1 MRLLWICGQDARAY
15 LLFLRASFSS
25 CEEFYMNWIV
35 RGMVFGLSFVF
46 SLDGVAGDSDYL
58 GVNEQDYREIVSSP
72 SKVPDVPL
80 ANLERR
86 FTVDGTFSSSSFYDR
101 YEYPEG
107 SFNGVIGVI
116 ARFPFDGGHALYS
129 CLFGRDRFTSTDA
142 GCEGH
147 KATNLRQITGYVAT
161 TQWEGTRPLYRC
173 LGSAKGK
180 PHHFDSVDSN
190 CEGIGDHVAEG
201 VIGYIWH

>member
-1 MRLLWICGQDARAY
+1 MKDNFLFEDRMMIGRLRSLI
-15 LLFLRASFSS
+15 L
-25 CEEFYMNWIV
+25 
-35 RGMVFGLSFVF
+35 GLSFVCSF
-46 SLDGVAGDSDYL
+46 DGVASDSDYL
-58 GVNEQDYREIVSSP
+58 GVDEQDYIQIQLSTPR
-72 SKVPDVPL
+72 VPGVPL

-107 SFNGVIGVI
+107 SFNGVIGLI

-129 CLFGRDRFTSTDA
+129 CLAGRDRFTSVDA

-147 KATNLRQITGYVAT
+147 RSTNLRKITGYVAT
-161 TQWEGTRPLYRC
+161 TQWEGARPLYRC
-173 LGSAKGK
+173 LGSAKGR

-190 CEGIGDHVAEG
+190 CEGIGDHVVEG